1 MQGTFRDRWLL
12 TLCCSRSLMYA
23 IFMVYAACLPVL
35 MDAWGMSAAQAGTVS
50 GAFMLSY
57 AVSLVAASWL
67 ASRFGARRV
76 FMWSAWSS
84 GATALA
90 FGMLARD
97 YASAVTLYALAA
109 LTLGGTYS
117 PAVMLFADR
126 YPPRVRG
133 GAVGM
138 LIASTSLGYAFS
150 LLVSSVLLGLGGYRL
165 AMLVCGALPI
175 MGAALAAL
183 ALRNTPN
190 QVHAALG
197 HESSVRA
204 LLGNRNAVRLIAGY
218 TGHSWELL
226 GMWQWLP
233 AFLAAC
239 LAIAGDRPAEAAA
252 LGAGFTGVMHVCGS
266 FAASTMGGLSDAL
279 GRRSVLLALALLGT
293 AFSATIG
300 WLVAAPFALLVV
312 LALAYGFVTIGDSPV
327 LSTALTESLPA
338 SHLGTALAVRSML
351 GFGCGA
357 VAPVAFGAVLDLSS
371 GAGVPALS
379 WGLAFMSLGAGG
391 AVAVWSALRL
401 EPAPAV

>member
-126 YPPRVRG
+126 YPSEVRG
-133 GAVGM
+133 RAVGM
-138 LIASTSLGYAFS
+138 LIASTSIGYAFS
-150 LLVSSVLLGLGGYRL
+150 LLVAGSLLGLGGYRL
-165 AMLVCGALPI
+165 AFVVCGALPLA
-175 MGAALAAL
+175 GAVVAAW
-183 ALRNTPN
+183 ALRTTPN
-190 QVHAALG
+190 VVHHHGRGEPSL
-197 HESSVRA
+197 RA
-204 LLGNRNAVRLIAGY
+204 LRGRGRRVL
-218 TGHSWELL
+218 
-226 GMWQWLP
+226 
-233 AFLAAC
+233 FC
-239 LAIAGDRPAEAAA
+239 EARH
-252 LGAGFTGVMHVCGS
+252 GSEVGQTGVS
-266 FAASTMGGLSDAL
+266 LLS
-279 GRRSVLLALALLGT
+279 RS
-293 AFSATIG
+293 
-300 WLVAAPFALLVV
+300 
-312 LALAYGFVTIGDSPV
+312 
-327 LSTALTESLPA
+327 
-338 SHLGTALAVRSML
+338 
-351 GFGCGA
+351 
-357 VAPVAFGAVLDLSS
+357 
-371 GAGVPALS
+371 
-379 WGLAFMSLGAGG
+379 
-391 AVAVWSALRL
+391 
-401 EPAPAV
+401 